1 MQVNVEGGALVPC
14 NVHEKQVQMNV
25 EVGKTSSIDLATI
38 EVDLQKTIEMIAKQ
52 ENVAFAFVQK
62 ENEHVIRHVEIDA
75 SDIFILTYN
84 LLATHPLYLK
94 GWVGFFWQIYVCNIF
109 INFGFQIF
117 GPPSFSM

>member
-1 MQVNVEGGALVPC
+1 
-14 NVHEKQVQMNV
+14 
-25 EVGKTSSIDLATI
+25 
-38 EVDLQKTIEMIAKQ
+38 MIAKQ
-52 ENVAFAFVQK
+52 ENVAFAFMQK

-94 GWVGFFWQIYVCNIF
+94 GWAGFFWQIYFCNIF